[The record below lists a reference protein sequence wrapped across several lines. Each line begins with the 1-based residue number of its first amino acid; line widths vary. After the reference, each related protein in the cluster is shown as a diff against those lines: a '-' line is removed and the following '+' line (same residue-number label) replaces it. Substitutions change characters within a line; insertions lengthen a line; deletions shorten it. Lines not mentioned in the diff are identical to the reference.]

1 MSREHPLELSEAEM
15 RRLAEQSLDRIV
27 EHILSLPDQ
36 PASHLE
42 GGTRLARS
50 LAEPL
55 PREGTPFPR
64 LLDLLFERAIPRS
77 INSAGP
83 GYLAYVPGGGL
94 FHSAVADLIA
104 GSVNRYTGIFGAAP
118 ALAQLEAN
126 VLAWFGEIVG
136 YPPEARG
143 ILTSGGSLSALTA
156 LITARS
162 ERLPEDF
169 LSGVLYFSDQT
180 HHSIEKSARLAGFP
194 ARCLRRIPSDASF
207 RIDLEALEA
216 AVEEDRRRGLTPFL
230 VVGNAGTTNT
240 GAVDP
245 LADLAAAAQRHG
257 LWFHVDGAYGG
268 FFRLTEE
275 GRRAMRGIERADSI
289 VLDPHKSL
297 FLPYGTG
304 ALLVRDG
311 QALRRAHAMQADYLP
326 AIEDDPDRPD
336 FSELSPE
343 LTRPFRGL
351 RVWLPLKLH
360 GIEPFRESLQ
370 EKLELTRYALEELR
384 KIDDIE
390 ILAEPQ
396 LSTLAFRWNP
406 GGLDEEELNRR
417 NRRLMRRINDRQ
429 RVLLTG
435 TLLRGRFA
443 IRICVLNFR
452 THRDR
457 VEMAIEDIREE
468 VKIEK
473 VGNHVAQ
480 SSHDGKAG

>member
-1 MSREHPLELSEAEM
+1 MSREHPLELSQSEM
-15 RRLAEQSLDRIV
+15 RRLVGQALDRIV

-42 GGTRLARS
+42 GGARLARS

-64 LLDLLFERAIPRS
+64 LLGLLFDRAVPRS

-104 GSVNRYTGIFGAAP
+104 DSVNRYTGIFGAAP

-126 VLAWFGEIVG
+126 VLAWFCEIVG
-136 YPPEARG
+136 YPPAARG
-143 ILTSGGSLSALTA
+143 ILTSGGSISALTA

-162 ERLPEDF
+162 ERLPENF
-169 LSGVLYFSDQT
+169 LAGVLYLSDQT

-194 ARCLRRIPSDASF
+194 ARSIRRIPSDASF
-207 RIDLEALEA
+207 RIDLAALETA
-216 AVEEDRRRGLTPFL
+216 IEEDRRQGLTPFL

-245 LADLAAAAQRHG
+245 LEDLGAAARRHG

-268 FFRLTEE
+268 FFCLTEE
-275 GRRAMRGIERADSI
+275 GRRAMRGIELADSI

-311 QALRRAHAMQADYLP
+311 QALRRAHAMSADYLP
-326 AIEDDPDRPD
+326 AIEDEPDRPD

-351 RVWLPLKLH
+351 RVWLPLKMH

-370 EKLELTRYALEELR
+370 EKLDLTRYALEELR
-384 KIDDIE
+384 KIEGIE

-406 GGLDEEELNRR
+406 GGQDEEELNRL
-417 NRRLMRRINDRQ
+417 NRRLMKKINDRQ

-435 TLLRGRFA
+435 TLLHGRFA

-452 THRDR
+452 THQDR
-457 VEMAIEDIREE
+457 MGMAIEDIRAEARPFQ
-468 VKIEK
+468 
-473 VGNHVAQ
+473 VGNYVAQ
-480 SSHDGKAG
+480 SSHGGEDD